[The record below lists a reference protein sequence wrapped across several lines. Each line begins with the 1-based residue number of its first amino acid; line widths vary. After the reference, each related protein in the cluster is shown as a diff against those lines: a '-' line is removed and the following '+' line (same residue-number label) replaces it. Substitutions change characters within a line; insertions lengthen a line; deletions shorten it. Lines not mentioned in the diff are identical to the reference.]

1 MKPFMENL
9 PPEVDIKLQRAKPP
23 EEWVRFQVATDL
35 INEQSFGEKWL
46 IATDRLLLFIPSGDV
61 DGTMEV
67 PLEAVQEARTEELV
81 GGGRLAVERKVGE
94 PVYLHYSNSLAP
106 KFAEVAEGIQQLSK
120 GETLELPTEMAR
132 IHCEKCGR
140 LLAEKD
146 GSCISCAKKRD
157 TFWRIVSYIRPYRL
171 QLTLVFLLTTIASL
185 IELVP
190 PLITQRIID
199 NVLTP
204 RSDYGL
210 LVEFAMVLLVIR
222 LWMWLSQVGS
232 TAISGWI
239 GFRAA
244 EDIRAELYRVLQFT
258 PLRFYDKRKVGTLI
272 SRMTNDADLLEEYLT
287 YDMPFILS
295 NALLLLGIL
304 VMLLYKSWML
314 TLYVLLPVVPIVLG
328 GALIWNRMER
338 YWRRWSIK
346 WGRFSAHLNE
356 SITGIRL
363 VKAFAQEKREGMRFN
378 QRNDELRQASVS
390 ADRAAFV
397 FFTVMNFLMS
407 FGVFFVWYF
416 GGRQIL
422 GGELTLGE
430 LMTFIIYLW
439 MLYSP
444 LKWFGDFYNFMIHA
458 YAGAE
463 RIFEV
468 MDTPLESF
476 DGPDT
481 RAMPQIE
488 GLVSFKD
495 VTFGYDP
502 GKPVLRGINLEVAP
516 GEMIGLVGKSGV
528 GKSTVIN
535 LICRFY
541 DVNQGRLEVD
551 GEDIRNIR
559 LEDLRGQIGVVHQ
572 EPTLFNATIAENIR
586 YGKPDA
592 TFDEVIRA
600 AIASEAHEFIIA
612 KPDGYDTKVGER
624 GGKLSGGEKQR
635 IAIAR
640 AILHDPKI
648 LILDEATSSLDTPT
662 EKKIQIAIAR
672 LVKGRTTFAIAHR
685 LSTLRNADRLVVL
698 DEGKI
703 AEVGTHAELME
714 RKGIFYKLVYTQQT
728 TTAIMAVGGGKDDSD
743 EDSEDDDE

>member
-1 MKPFMENL
+1 MKPFMETL
-9 PPEVDIKLQRAKPP
+9 PPEVDTKLKQVKPP
-23 EEWVRFQVATDL
+23 EEQVLFQVSTDL
-35 INEQSFGEKWL
+35 ISDQLFGEKWL
-46 IATDRLLLFIPSGDV
+46 VATDRHLLFIPAGGV
-61 DGTMEV
+61 DGVVQV
-67 PLEAVQEARTEELV
+67 PLAAVQEAKTEELV
-81 GGGRLAVERKVGE
+81 GGGRLAVERKEEG
-94 PVYLHYSNSLAP
+94 PVYLHYSSSLAP
-106 KFAEVAEGIQQLSK
+106 KFAEVAEGIQQLST
-120 GETLELPTEMAR
+120 GETLELPTEMER
-132 IHCEKCGR
+132 TRCEKCGC

-146 GSCISCAKKRD
+146 GRCINCTKKRD
-157 TFWRIVSYIRPYRL
+157 TLRRILSYVRPYRL
-171 QLTLVFLLTTIASL
+171 QLVLVFVITTVAALVELL
-185 IELVP
+185 P
-190 PLITQRIID
+190 PLITERIID
-199 NVLTP
+199 DVLTP
-204 RSDYGL
+204 KSNLGL
-210 LVEFAMVLLVIR
+210 LGWLVLALLGIR
-222 LWMWLSQVGS
+222 LLMWFSQVGR
-232 TAISGWI
+232 TAISSWL

-258 PLRFYDKRKVGTLI
+258 PLRFYDKRKVGSLI
-272 SRMTNDADLLEEYLT
+272 SRMTNDAELLEEYLI
-287 YDMPFILS
+287 YDLPFILS
-295 NALLLLGIL
+295 NILLLFGIL
-304 VMLLYKSWML
+304 TLLLYKSWLL
-314 TLYVLLPVVPIVLG
+314 TIYVLLPVPLIVLG

-338 YWRRWSIK
+338 YWRRWSVK

-363 VKAFAQEKREGMRFN
+363 VKAFAQEKREGIRFS
-378 QRNDELRQASVS
+378 QRNDELRQVSVS
-390 ADRAAFV
+390 ADRAWFV

-430 LMTFIIYLW
+430 LTAFISYLW
-439 MLYSP
+439 MLYRP
-444 LKWFGDFYNFMIHA
+444 LRWLGDFYNFMIRA

-468 MDTPLESF
+468 MDTPVEPFNS
-476 DGPDT
+476 PD
-481 RAMPQIE
+481 AKPMPQI
-488 GLVSFKD
+488 GGRVSFKD

-502 GKPVLRGINLEVAP
+502 GKPVLKGINLEVAP

-528 GKSTVIN
+528 GKSTFIN

-541 DVNQGRLEVD
+541 DVNRGRLDVD
-551 GEDIRNIR
+551 SEDIRDIR
-559 LEDLRGQIGVVHQ
+559 LEDLRGQIGMVHQ
-572 EPTLFNATIAENIR
+572 EPTLFNVTIAENIR

-592 TFDEVIRA
+592 TFAEVIRA
-600 AIASEAHEFIIA
+600 AIAAEAHEFIVA
-612 KPDGYDTKVGER
+612 KPDGYDTKAGER

-698 DEGKI
+698 DDGKI
-703 AEVGTHAELME
+703 AEVGTHAELIGQ
-714 RKGIFYKLVYTQQT
+714 KGIFYNLVHTQQT
-728 TTAIMAVGGGKDDSD
+728 TTAIMAVGGGKEDSED
-743 EDSEDDDE
+743 DSEDDDE